1 MLFKNSS
8 LNRKRFDAY
17 SSKSSKRWLCIKRV
31 GPVLIMFIVSST
43 LAGLLAGLFGIGGGA
58 LIIPILTAIYKSSGT
73 TPTDSIRLAFGT
85 SLAIMAFTGLSSFLS
100 HMKAGNVDLAWFKK
114 LYLASGV
121 GAFVGALIATRI
133 PGIWLTIALAGMLF
147 YFGAKLLGLFAGG
160 LEASPLF
167 ARFYPVAGLFS
178 GATYS
183 LAGLGGAS
191 VMTFYLMKV
200 GLPLRRAIG
209 TATGVILPISV
220 GAVLGF
226 GITSGIPHDWR
237 WGYIDLYA
245 LLVMS
250 ACSIPASKVG
260 VRLAGLIPTDRLR
273 KAFGLLMVG
282 LAIKTAAA
290 MVL

>member
-1 MLFKNSS
+1 MLAS
-8 LNRKRFDAY
+8 L
-17 SSKSSKRWLCIKRV
+17 
-31 GPVLIMFIVSST
+31 IVSAI

-58 LIIPILTAIYKSSGT
+58 LLIPILIAIYKSSGMN
-73 TPTDSIRLAFGT
+73 PTDSIRLAFGT

-114 LYLASGV
+114 LYLASGI
-121 GAFVGALIATRI
+121 GAFLGALVATRI

-147 YFGAKLLGLFAGG
+147 YFGIKLLGLFSRG
-160 LEASPLF
+160 LEASPIF
-167 ARFYPVAGLFS
+167 ARFYPVAGFFS
-178 GATYS
+178 GAMYS

-226 GITSGIPHDWR
+226 GITSGAPHDWR
-237 WGYIDLYA
+237 WGYIDLYT

-250 ACSIPASKVG
+250 LCSVPASKLG
-260 VRLAGLIPTDRLR
+260 VRLAGLISTAHLR

-282 LAIKTAAA
+282 LAIKTAAV
-290 MVL
+290 MIL

>member
-1 MLFKNSS
+1 MLAT
-8 LNRKRFDAY
+8 L
-17 SSKSSKRWLCIKRV
+17 
-31 GPVLIMFIVSST
+31 IVSAI
-43 LAGLLAGLFGIGGGA
+43 LAGLLVGIFGIGGGA
-58 LIIPILTAIYKSSGT
+58 LLIPVLIAIYKSSGMN
-73 TPTDSIRLAFGT
+73 PADSIRTAFGT

-100 HMKAGNVDLAWFKK
+100 HMKAGNVDLAWTKK
-114 LYLASGV
+114 LYLTSGF
-121 GAFVGALIATRI
+121 GAFLGALVATRI

-147 YFGAKLLGLFAGG
+147 YFGIKLLGLLSSS
-160 LEASPLF
+160 LETSPIF

-200 GLPLRRAIG
+200 GLPLRSAIG

-226 GITSGIPHDWR
+226 GITSGAPHEWH
-237 WGYIDLYA
+237 WGYIDLCA

-250 ACSIPASKVG
+250 LCSIPASKLG
-260 VRLAGLIPTDRLR
+260 VRLAGLISIVRLR

-282 LAIKTAAA
+282 LAIKTAAV
-290 MVL
+290 MIL